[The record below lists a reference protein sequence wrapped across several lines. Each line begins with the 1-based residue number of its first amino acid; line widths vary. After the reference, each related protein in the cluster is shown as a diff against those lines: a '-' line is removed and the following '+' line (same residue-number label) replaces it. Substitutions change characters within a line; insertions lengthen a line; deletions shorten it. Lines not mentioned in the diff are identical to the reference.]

1 MDFTRNGGSDQCRTA
16 FLKQGD
22 SSLGLDD
29 EGVEIGGFSVQEIV
43 DLLAHQRNLCELC
56 IAVRPRCRHAS
67 PTIRSQNSARL
78 RDAQALVRALGLGEL
93 RAFAVSLNAFQ
104 WRTGPKIPK
113 EPDLAKTGLRNEKT
127 QGIPWVCLDLS
138 ASGRSWL
145 YCQNRRY
152 WTRTN
157 DLNDVNVAL

>member
-29 EGVEIGGFSVQEIV
+29 EGVEIGGFSVEGIV

-56 IAVRPRCRHAS
+56 IAVRPRRRHAS

-93 RAFAVSLNAFQ
+93 RAFAVSFARFPTAH
-104 WRTGPKIPK
+104 RPKNP
-113 EPDLAKTGLRNEKT
+113 
-127 QGIPWVCLDLS
+127 
-138 ASGRSWL
+138 
-145 YCQNRRY
+145 
-152 WTRTN
+152 
-157 DLNDVNVAL
+157 